1 MKKEELKPSSLT
13 LLSFPDYEPNFSIKD
28 ENSTWSIPF
37 NMNTVGI
44 EGVIQLYNISDN
56 NESLQTINELAVIL
70 STSDLYNFSIII
82 IFEPKYVIINNLGF
96 DLIYKQEKNSF
107 NKEYLL
113 KKSEYHSLKY
123 EKIDKFFKIGIYDE
137 INNITNYSGLF
148 NIENNEDI
156 DLKVKIDPNASFINN
171 KDMKIFSYNGV
182 EYYILIRVINHSY
195 DNGTVY
201 ILFCHPI
208 FPYLEIVLNIKAE
221 IKIYEESSNQPLIID
236 NRIDSNPKNI
246 KEPKVKN
253 FPFVWGNPA
262 KYKDELKIEIYGK
275 KENFSFSVFKEG
287 KIIIKEKGLS
297 FTYSISSKNKT
308 ETRCFKLEE
317 TKKVDQAELDLS
329 RIFMKRKKL
338 FSSIYDCF
346 IKGFGLSLISQ
357 DLKEVFYISFYNI
370 KVKYITNIHKSKS
383 DTRTTTI
390 VNYIALID
398 NFQIDYCL
406 NDSLRTII
414 SPILQI
420 VPSNEQKI
428 IKSLKKRN
436 LPLIPFMAGYVTTK
450 TTKNLMTNE
459 ELTSYDT
466 IKLYLQKFE
475 MKIEQNELINLLK
488 MYEEFMKLF
497 DYYTINNQIIGQ
509 EKDKEALLDVELP
522 IPIVKLMKENQ
533 NSIRQLINYLY
544 LSQLKMELTIRL
556 DAKPIEFQI
565 PIIIDRILGSIFN
578 ALGRIS
584 NCPLKFNEQV
594 IEKVYMSWYDLS
606 WKIINPYITQGIVQ
620 IYKILGS
627 LDIIGNPVNL
637 INNIT
642 EGVYDFVLE
651 PGQGIKKKNVGLGI
665 GEGIAK
671 GVGSLVSGV
680 VGGAFDSLQRISTTL
695 LVSIQAIAG
704 RDRKEI
710 LYEEQNEPKNA
721 LSGIY
726 QGICGFGT
734 EIGRGVYNLFTQ
746 PCENY
751 SSNGMSG
758 FCTGLCKGLVGF
770 ILCPVSAALKLVSSI
785 SAGIKNSCFGI
796 SGRKR
801 LKTDRFRY
809 PRIIVEGEEKV
820 HVYDENKAEAK
831 EILFCLNKENTDNI
845 LYTEDFICG
854 DKGFERKFSTVIITD
869 KSIYIVYN
877 TQKIIFEEFLKNIK
891 KATIHYIDDKFIVSM
906 ELMNEKRRG
915 FRVNKEYSK
924 VAVEIY
930 DLIAP
935 VLRRTQTILV
945 PSNSNRSITRENIDD
960 ENKDDENKDDENKND
975 EDFSSNSNTI
985 TLNTYNSLKTLNN
998 KI

>member
-1 MKKEELKPSSLT
+1 
-13 LLSFPDYEPNFSIKD
+13 
-28 ENSTWSIPF
+28 
-37 NMNTVGI
+37 
-44 EGVIQLYNISDN
+44 
-56 NESLQTINELAVIL
+56 
-70 STSDLYNFSIII
+70 
-82 IFEPKYVIINNLGF
+82 
-96 DLIYKQEKNSF
+96 
-107 NKEYLL
+107 
-113 KKSEYHSLKY
+113 
-123 EKIDKFFKIGIYDE
+123 
-137 INNITNYSGLF
+137 
-148 NIENNEDI
+148 
-156 DLKVKIDPNASFINN
+156 
-171 KDMKIFSYNGV
+171 MKIFSYDEN
-182 EYYILIRVINHSY
+182 EYYILIRVINHTY

-201 ILFCHPI
+201 ILLCHPL
-208 FPYLEIVLNIKAE
+208 FPYLEIVLNIKAQ

-236 NRIDSNPKNI
+236 NRNGSNPKNP
-246 KEPKVKN
+246 KEPKIKN

-275 KENFSFSVFKEG
+275 KENFTFSVFKEG
-287 KIIIKEKGLS
+287 TIIIKEKGISL
-297 FTYSISSKNKT
+297 TYSISSKNKT
-308 ETRCFKLEE
+308 ETRSFKLEE
-317 TKKVDQAELDLS
+317 TKIVDKTELDLS
-329 RIFMKRKKL
+329 RIFMKKKKL

-346 IKGFGLSLISQ
+346 IKGAGLSLINQ

-370 KVKYITNIHKSKS
+370 RVKYITNIHKSKS
-383 DTRTTTI
+383 DTRTTTL
-390 VNYIALID
+390 VEYIALID
-398 NFQIDYCL
+398 NFQVDYCL

-428 IKSLKKRN
+428 KKSLRKKK
-436 LPLIPFMAGYVTTK
+436 LQLIPFMAGYVTTK
-450 TTKNLMTNE
+450 TTKNLISNE
-459 ELTSYDT
+459 ELTSYDV
-466 IKLYLQKFE
+466 IKVFLQKFE

-497 DYYTINNQIIGQ
+497 DYYTINNQITGQ
-509 EKDKEALLDVELP
+509 EKDKEPLLDIELP
-522 IPIVKLMKENQ
+522 IPIRKLMKENQ

-556 DAKPIEFQI
+556 DAKPIEFKI
-565 PIIIDRILGSIFN
+565 PLIIDKILGSIFN

-584 NCPLKFNEQV
+584 NCPLKFNEQI

-665 GEGIAK
+665 GGGIAK

-710 LYEEQNEPKNA
+710 LYEEQNEPKNVF
-721 LSGIY
+721 SGLY
-726 QGICGFGT
+726 QGICGFGS

-751 SSNGMSG
+751 NINGMPG
-758 FCTGLCKGLVGF
+758 FCSGLCKGLVGF
-770 ILCPVSAALKLVSSI
+770 VLSPVSAVLKLVSSI

-801 LKTDRFRY
+801 LKTERFRY
-809 PRIIVEGEEKV
+809 PRIIVEGEEKI
-820 HVYDENKAEAK
+820 HIYDENKAEAK

-845 LYTEDFICG
+845 LYTEDLICG
-854 DKGFERKFSTVIITD
+854 DIGFGRKFSTVIITD
-869 KSIYIVYN
+869 KSIYVVYN
-877 TQKIIFEEFLKNIK
+877 TKKIIFEELLKNINY
-891 KATIHYIDDKFIVSM
+891 TRIHFID
-906 ELMNEKRRG
+906 EKYVVFFKLFNGRSRG
-915 FRVNKEYSK
+915 FRVNREYSK
-924 VAVEIY
+924 IVAEIY
-930 DLIAP
+930 DLIVP
-935 VLRRTQTILV
+935 SLRRIQTILFASSIYKE
-945 PSNSNRSITRENIDD
+945 SNIKNIDD
-960 ENKDDENKDDENKND
+960 EKKNDGIKND
-975 EDFSSNSNTI
+975 EDISSNSNTI

>member
-13 LLSFPDYEPNFSIKD
+13 LLSFPDYEPKFCIKD
-28 ENSTWSIPF
+28 ENSNWSIPF
-37 NMNTVGI
+37 NMNTVGL
-44 EGVIQLYNISDN
+44 EGTIQLDNIVNN
-56 NESLQTINELAVIL
+56 NESLKSINELAVIL
-70 STSDLYNFSIII
+70 STSDLYNFSMII

-96 DLIYKQEKNSF
+96 DIVYKQENNSL
-107 NKEYLL
+107 NKENLL

-156 DLKVKIDPNASFINN
+156 DLKIKINPNATFINI
-171 KDMKIFSYNGV
+171 KDMKIFSYDEV

-221 IKIYEESSNQPLIID
+221 IKIYEESSDEPLII
-236 NRIDSNPKNI
+236 NNTKHSNPKNPE
-246 KEPKVKN
+246 EPKVKN

-287 KIIIKEKGLS
+287 IILIKDKGLS
-297 FTYSISSKNKT
+297 LSYSISSKNKT
-308 ETRCFKLEE
+308 ETRSFKLE
-317 TKKVDQAELDLS
+317 KKKLVDQAELDLS

-370 KVKYITNIHKSKS
+370 RVKYITNIHKSKS
-383 DTRTTTI
+383 ETRTTTI
-390 VNYIALID
+390 VDYIALID
-398 NFQIDYCL
+398 NFQVDYCL

-436 LPLIPFMAGYVTTK
+436 LPLVPFMAGYVTTK
-450 TTKNLMTNE
+450 TYKNLMTNE
-459 ELTSYDT
+459 ELTSYDL
-466 IKLYLQKFE
+466 IKIFLQKFE

-488 MYEEFMKLF
+488 MYEEYMKLF

-509 EKDKEALLDVELP
+509 EKDKEPLLDVELP
-522 IPIVKLMKENQ
+522 IPIRKLMKENQ

-565 PIIIDRILGSIFN
+565 PLIIDRILGSIFN